1 MGQLRIA
8 QELWF
13 HAVVYY
19 IGMPLKTI
27 LKVVG
32 ISWSWLNSKVA
43 SAYYMQINSDDN
55 RAWVFSLFWWAGF
68 AIKTAICR
76 RLPVSRRIIAAIV
89 L

>member
-19 IGMPLKTI
+19 IGMPIK
-27 LKVVG
+27 KVLEAIGV
-32 ISWSWLNSKVA
+32 SWSWLNGKVV
-43 SAYYMQINSDDN
+43 SAYYMEINSDDN
-55 RAWVFSLFWWAGF
+55 RAWVFTAFWWAGF
-68 AIKTAICR
+68 AIKAEICR
-76 RLPVSRRIIAAIV
+76 RLAVPYRIIAAIA